1 MKGAPYPV
9 ILHLSQDDP
18 KKCSARKMARMGK
31 ARLITRMEQLP
42 YGSILLD
49 PFSGTALSP
58 ADRELFLHRGIVAV
72 DCSWK
77 EAESVFDSFR
87 DRHRMQG
94 RTLPMLLASNP
105 TKFGRWG
112 ELSTLEA
119 LAAAY
124 FILGER
130 ETASDML
137 SIYTWGVRFL
147 ETNIEPLEAYAGCR
161 DSAEVVKVQHE
172 FI

>member
-1 MKGAPYPV
+1 MRAPTPV

-18 KKCSARKMARMGK
+18 RKCTARKLSRFNK
-31 ARLITRMEQLP
+31 ARLVDRFEDLP
-42 YGSILLD
+42 YGSVLLD
-49 PFSGTALSP
+49 PFSERALSP
-58 ADRELFLHRGIVAV
+58 EDSMIIGKRGIVAV
-72 DCSWK
+72 DCSWE

-87 DRHRMQG
+87 KAKRMEA
-94 RTLPMLLASNP
+94 RALPMLLAANP

-124 FILGER
+124 FIIGSR
-130 ETASDML
+130 ETAEDLL
-137 SIYTWGVRFL
+137 SIYTWGIRFL
-147 ETNIEPLEAYAGCR
+147 ETNMEPLEAYAACR
-161 DSAEVVKVQHE
+161 DSAEVVEVQKE